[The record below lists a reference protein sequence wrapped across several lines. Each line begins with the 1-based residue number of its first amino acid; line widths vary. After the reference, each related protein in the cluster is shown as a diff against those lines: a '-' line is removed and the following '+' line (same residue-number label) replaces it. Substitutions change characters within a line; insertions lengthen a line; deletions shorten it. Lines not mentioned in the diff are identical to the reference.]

1 MRLKS
6 STMDWFQTLVRI
18 EKALSDLNS
27 FNRAHK
33 REMFINVK
41 GPGGIQDDHLPFE
54 AQDVPILHLI
64 TYPFP
69 KNWHKMGDNEQNIH
83 YPTIENLN
91 KIFRVFVAEYL
102 KLT

>member
-1 MRLKS
+1 
-6 STMDWFQTLVRI
+6 
-18 EKALSDLNS
+18 
-27 FNRAHK
+27 
-33 REMFINVK
+33 MFINVK

-102 KLT
+102 KLTWNIGEELEEHEYQAYGHDEI